1 MFLTFVRKSTG
12 FKVSG
17 KENGVFYDDTSYDIC
32 YKGNIDSDNH
42 SFYGSFCSTIKGTY
56 TFKIIGRRSI
66 IAKKFGDFNVSG
78 WEKSSV
84 SYYSPTN
91 LEASKSFELNQR
103 TCYPFQVQ
111 MKYYVMIFGGYLG
124 FQVKFP
130 DSNDFVYVGS
140 NNSIRDKSY
149 FGSVDAFAVN
159 ALNEMSVAF
168 LKSSNRGIFINNIFL
183 FLFSP
188 IIYIF

>member
-1 MFLTFVRKSTG
+1 MFLTFVRKSTS

-32 YKGNIDSDNH
+32 YKSDIDSSRH
-42 SFYGSFCSTIKGTY
+42 SFSGSFCSTIKGTY
-56 TFKIIGRRSI
+56 TFKIIGRQSI

-78 WEKSSV
+78 WEESKTRCTS
-84 SYYSPTN
+84 TN
-91 LEASKSFELNQR
+91 LVASKTFDLNQR

-111 MKYYVMIFGGYLG
+111 MGYRCYLFYSHLE

-168 LKSSNRGIFINNIFL
+168 LKSSNRSIFINNIFL

-188 IIYIF
+188 VIYIF